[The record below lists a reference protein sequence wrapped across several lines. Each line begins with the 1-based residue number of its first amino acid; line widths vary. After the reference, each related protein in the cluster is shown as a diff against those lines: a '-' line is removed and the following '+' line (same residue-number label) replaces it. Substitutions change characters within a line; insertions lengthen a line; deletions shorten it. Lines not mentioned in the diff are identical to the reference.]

1 MGGWEKE
8 GKKGTKDNKVKEDTE
23 ERAVGDA
30 SEGPG
35 RKECGHQG
43 EKQGGESSQAH
54 PTLVAKTNL
63 ISK

>member
-1 MGGWEKE
+1 MRHMGGWEKE

-35 RKECGHQG
+35 RKERGHQG
-43 EKQGGESSQAH
+43 ENARGSVLTGSPHLGRQD
-54 PTLVAKTNL
+54 
-63 ISK
+63 